1 MANKYIIN
9 VQDFSPHEI
18 TAGGSLAGKY
28 IRNTPDFPRP
38 TKVIVAEKVLNMR
51 KLIYNDWRLYVP
63 NSLLLPSERHGLV
76 GLKQEVVIAGNSMAN
91 KYIINVQDF
100 SPHEITAGGSL
111 AGKYIIN
118 TPDFPRPTKVIVA
131 EKVLNVAINT
141 NACATDYTR
150 ISSEI

>member
-1 MANKYIIN
+1 
-9 VQDFSPHEI
+9 
-18 TAGGSLAGKY
+18 
-28 IRNTPDFPRP
+28 
-38 TKVIVAEKVLNMR
+38 
-51 KLIYNDWRLYVP
+51 
-63 NSLLLPSERHGLV
+63 
-76 GLKQEVVIAGNSMAN
+76 MAN

-141 NACATDYTR
+141 NKVTHITVSGHAIESCKSNFTRDACVACSPGYVQPDV
-150 ISSEI
+150 ISSTADLNTTSCFKPTSPCLSEGNNNKLGMQSLQVLYISFLINCNFQDHYRNHIS